1 MYFKKWLK
9 FLEQNMF
16 LLRDKTQKLD
26 LGKILGF
33 KKPLV
38 KFSQGSI
45 ATIYEHPNTKDLL
58 IKVTSHKDDVK
69 NIIAAQKLK
78 SDNIVKAFS
87 WKSGEFIK
95 QIQNINSYAII
106 VEKILGPSMAYTTN
120 EFFELSLDGRFE
132 LAADWLDAN
141 LHKRQIVILEHH
153 QKNNLKEHAKLSSL
167 FRTLHK
173 LESFYRIELSD
184 FQDNIIDS
192 GDRYVIIDM
201 GF

>member
-1 MYFKKWLK
+1 MYFKNWLK
-9 FLEQNMF
+9 LFEQNMF

-58 IKVTSHKDDVK
+58 IKVTSHKDDIK
-69 NIIAAQKLK
+69 NIITAQKLK
-78 SDNIVKAFS
+78 SDNVVKVFS
-87 WKSGEFIK
+87 WQTGELVK
-95 QIQNINSYAII
+95 QIPQINSYAII
-106 VEKILGPSMAYTTN
+106 VEKILGNSMSYTTN

-132 LAADWLDAN
+132 LAADWLDGN
-141 LHKRQIVILEHH
+141 LHKRQIAVLEHN
-153 QKNNLKEHAKLSSL
+153 QKNNLKEHSKLNSL
-167 FRTLHK
+167 FRVLNK
-173 LESFYRIELSD
+173 LESLYRIELSD

-192 GDRYVIIDM
+192 GDRYVIVDM